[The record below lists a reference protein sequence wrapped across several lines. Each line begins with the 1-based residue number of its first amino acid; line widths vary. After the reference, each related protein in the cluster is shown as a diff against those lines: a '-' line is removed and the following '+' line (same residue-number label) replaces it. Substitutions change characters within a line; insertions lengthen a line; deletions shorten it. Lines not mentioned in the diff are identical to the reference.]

1 MQLSPLTAGCKGRA
15 AASYA
20 RREHPDSYKY
30 HPLSACTDG
39 CSDLSRAA
47 RKMVQILFPE
57 QKCLDFFLFGTAE
70 MFPGLWQQDLE
81 GGLAGLD
88 ASGKKKIIIV
98 TCVEKGGT
106 EVGVNGWREG
116 GLQVLGQK

>member
-1 MQLSPLTAGCKGRA
+1 MQLSPLRAGCKGRA

-39 CSDLSRAA
+39 CSDLSRAT

-57 QKCLDFFLFGTAE
+57 QKCLDFFFVWHSRNVPRPLAARFGGWVSR
-70 MFPGLWQQDLE
+70 PGCFR
-81 GGLAGLD
+81 
-88 ASGKKKIIIV
+88 KKKIIIV

-116 GLQVLGQK
+116 GLQVLRQK